1 MATRRSTLL
10 LLTCL
15 ALVVDDAPAEATP
28 PVATERVSVDAA
40 ADSLSPSIDERGR
53 RVAYESGVD
62 VFVRDRRKRLTTLV
76 SADTPGGAIPSVSAN
91 GRYIAYFA
99 TPLDDAEQQVFVRDV
114 VAGTTT
120 LASAAADGSPGNG
133 SSGPA
138 SISADGRHVAFVSW
152 ASNLVPGDGN
162 DQPDV
167 FVRDLDTGHT
177 ARANVDTAG
186 GDSAF
191 ADFGGGLFPD
201 SPGVLSADGRYVTF
215 LSPASDLVAG
225 DDDLGQN
232 DVFVRDVVD
241 GVTTLVSDAPEV
253 AVVLNP
259 AISANGRRVAY
270 TNAQFGFIRGGDV
283 LVRDLAGRGT
293 VKANV
298 DTGDPESF
306 SFSTPSLSDGG
317 RYVAFES
324 SPVNDVGPANEPM
337 ASNVFVRDLVARKT
351 RRVSVGIG
359 GAAPNGSSFDPALSL
374 DGRWVAYVSAA
385 SNLVSGDGNGLRDV
399 FVGRR

>member
-1 MATRRSTLL
+1 MATRRSTPL

-15 ALVVDDAPAEATP
+15 ALAVADAPAEAAP
-28 PVATERVSVDAA
+28 PPATERVSIDAV
-40 ADSLSPSIDERGR
+40 ADSASPSIDERGR
-53 RVAYESGVD
+53 RVAYQSGD
-62 VFVRDRRKRLTTLV
+62 GVFVRDRRERLTTLV
-76 SADTPGGAIPSVSAN
+76 SVDTPGGGAPSLSAD
-91 GRYIAYFA
+91 GRYVAYLA
-99 TPLDDAEQQVFVRDV
+99 TPVGDPSGQVFVRDL

-120 LASAAADGSPGNG
+120 LASVAADGSPGNG

-138 SISADGRHVAFVSW
+138 SISGDGRHVAFVSS

-167 FVRDLDTGHT
+167 FVRDLDAGHT
-177 ARANVDTAG
+177 VRANVDTAG
-186 GDSAF
+186 GDSGF
-191 ADFGGGLFPD
+191 ADFGSRLFPD

-215 LSPASDLVAG
+215 ESAASDLVAG
-225 DDDLGQN
+225 DDDLGQH
-232 DVFVRDVVD
+232 DVFVRDLVE

-259 AISANGRRVAY
+259 AISADGRRVAY

-283 LVRDLAGRGT
+283 LVRDVAGGGT

-298 DTGDPESF
+298 DTGDPASF
-306 SFSTPSLSDGG
+306 SFSTPSLSAGG
-317 RYVAFES
+317 RYVAFDS
-324 SPVNDVGPANEPM
+324 SPVNETGAENEPV

-351 RRVSVGIG
+351 ERVSVGIG
-359 GAAPNGSSFDPALSL
+359 GAAPNGSSFDPAQSL
-374 DGRWVAYVSAA
+374 DGRAVAYVSAA

>member
-1 MATRRSTLL
+1 MATRRSTPV

-15 ALVVDDAPAEATP
+15 ALAAADAPAEAAP
-28 PVATERVSVDAA
+28 PVATERVTVDAD
-40 ADSLSPSIDERGR
+40 ADSASPSIDERGR
-53 RVAYESGVD
+53 RIAYQSADD
-62 VFVRDRRKRLTTLV
+62 VFVRDRRERLTTLV
-76 SADTPGGAIPSVSAN
+76 SVDTPGGGVPSVSAD
-91 GRYIAYFA
+91 GRYVAYGA
-99 TPLDDAEQQVFVRDV
+99 TPVDDPSGQVFVRDL

-120 LASAAADGSPGNG
+120 LASAAADGGPGNG

-138 SISADGRHVAFVSW
+138 SISADGRHVAFVSS

-167 FVRDLDTGHT
+167 FVRDLDTEHT
-177 ARANVDTAG
+177 TRANVDTAG
-186 GDSAF
+186 GDSGF
-191 ADFGGGLFPD
+191 ADFGGHLFAD

-215 LSPASDLVAG
+215 ISAASDLVVG
-225 DDDLGQN
+225 DDLDQQ

-259 AISANGRRVAY
+259 AISPNGRRVAY

-283 LVRDLAGRGT
+283 LVRDLARGGT

-298 DTGDPESF
+298 DTGDPASF
-306 SFSTPSLSDGG
+306 SFSTPSLSAAG

-324 SPVNDVGPANEPM
+324 SPVNETGAENEPV

-351 RRVSVGIG
+351 RRVSVGVG

-374 DGRWVAYVSAA
+374 DGRWLAYVSAA
-385 SNLVSGDGNGLRDV
+385 SNLVGGDGNGLRDV
-399 FVGRR
+399 FVGRP